1 LKKSLGRAF
10 IFSFIAF
17 ALVGLLFLIIAYSI
31 GGAID
36 GLFGLFADHPGMI
49 IQYILRPVRY
59 FPWEIF
65 GEFFATSFTST
76 RTWFIGMLVA
86 LIIASIV
93 AGLTGGNMKN
103 AFLGWAI
110 MMIFSIILYI
120 IPLGFDTL
128 SLNHT
133 CGACTYLEGV
143 IRVVIIGVVHL
154 LIFGC
159 ITLLTALMIGRTK
172 KY

>member
-1 LKKSLGRAF
+1 MKKSLGRAF

-36 GLFGLFADHPGMI
+36 NLFSLFADHPSMI
-49 IQYILRPVRY
+49 IQYILRPLRY
-59 FPWEIF
+59 FPWELF
-65 GEFFATSFTST
+65 TEFFETSYFST
-76 RTWFIGMLVA
+76 RTWYVGMFVA

-103 AFLGWAI
+103 SFVGWAI
-110 MMIFSIILYI
+110 MMILCIVLYI
-120 IPLGFDTL
+120 IPFGFDSL

-143 IRVVIIGVVHL
+143 IEVVIIGIVHIP
-154 LIFGC
+154 IFGC
-159 ITLLTALMIGRTK
+159 ITLLTALMIGRSK

>member
-1 LKKSLGRAF
+1 MKKSLGRAF

-31 GGAID
+31 GDSID
-36 GLFGLFADHPGMI
+36 GLFELFADHPGMI
-49 IQYILRPVRY
+49 IQYILRPLRY

-65 GEFFATSFTST
+65 DEFFATSYIST
-76 RTWFIGMLVA
+76 RTWYIGMFVA

-93 AGLTGGNMKN
+93 AGLTGGNIKN

-120 IPLGFDTL
+120 IPFSFDSL

-133 CGACTYLEGV
+133 CGACTYLEAV
-143 IRVVIIGVVHL
+143 IKVVIIGIVHIP
-154 LIFGC
+154 IFGC
-159 ITLLTALMIGRTK
+159 ITLLTALMMGRAK